1 MKRISTISAILL
13 AAPFVWAQPGPDV
26 RVLSEDARSLV
37 IEFTASVSARQV
49 VANDGRRY
57 TRFDFR
63 GAIPEPGK
71 EGSPIVSYRAALVN
85 LPTRQYTLEVVASD
99 FKEVTGVRIAA
110 HPKYQR
116 DKEFG
121 AVAVNVPLREEF
133 LSAGFLPKT
142 IAQLADV
149 GESRGLILG
158 TLKMYPVQVSPAT
171 GVARIYSRIV
181 VRIEF
186 AGGAAS
192 ALPGP
197 PGQAVRTGSLFLK
210 NQFPSNAFKSGA
222 QRLEKRAVDSA
233 DSPLAQGEWYK
244 MEVKATGIYKLD
256 QSFFAQANIQLS
268 AIGNINSIRIF
279 GNGGQE
285 LPEALG
291 APRPNGLVEV
301 PRLVVDKNGNG
312 VLDPEDFIL
321 FNGKSTRGWKYD
333 PIGKTF
339 HHYIDH
345 YTETSNYFITFGGSG
360 RGKDMAA
367 LPSTNDPGVYQPPD
381 FQDKAFTEDELV
393 NDVNSGRQWL
403 GELFNVAKSVNVFV
417 TSVPGVVMT
426 KPVIYRFVFASR
438 SSTYDAFS
446 VQENNQNLGS
456 VSTGVTDLK
465 PADFAPWTYRA
476 PVQTFERT
484 GDLPNDRSVLRIQFV
499 TSNSAADGWLD
510 WFEILYCRRFEAN
523 DDFLLFTGPDTSA
536 TAEYTISKLS
546 SRDVYAFDVT
556 KHDDVRQITNL
567 TPDPANASVCKFQ
580 AAQATGSVREYA
592 VVGPKGFMTPGNVK
606 RISNSNLHGTSN
618 AAAFVIISPPDF
630 VSEAERLGTYREQ
643 HDALKTVVV
652 TTDQIFNEFSVGML
666 DPIAIRDFLKYAQR
680 NWSDSLQYVL
690 LFGAGSYDYKKVKYQ
705 VTNWVPPYE
714 SLESN
719 DQIQTLASDD
729 YYVMLDPASPR
740 ISLPTG
746 RLPVH
751 SLQEA
756 KDVVDKII
764 AYEASAPFDS
774 WRDRITFAADDGLTS
789 TGDDGSTHTYQSDQ
803 LAETYTPN
811 SFQKDKTYL
820 IQYPAVITSTGR
832 RMPTA
837 NQAIVDAINRG
848 TLILNW
854 TGHGN
859 TDQWA
864 HEKVFADD
872 EDFVKIANTGRL
884 FLCVAATCD
893 YARYD
898 YPSSVSAGEQLIIM
912 PNRGAIGVVTADRV
926 VYSGE
931 NASLN
936 QTLHT
941 YLLSQRDDQGRPVR
955 LGDAMYET
963 KQIHY
968 LTNDQKHHLLADPTM
983 RLAIPREIA
992 TVDSINGQDAIR
1004 LISVAALQKVTVKG
1018 RVEPAS
1024 GTALNGF
1031 TGRALIEAYDAKQK
1045 VVVPDPS
1052 WDNFSFYVSGSL
1064 IYRGEVSVQS
1074 GIYQGTFPIP
1084 KDVSYA
1090 DARSRISLY
1099 AWSDSTDAS
1108 GYSESISIAGSAP
1121 VSADTVGPQIAIHL
1135 EDDAFR
1141 PGDVVKPDALLIVD
1155 LTDPSGI
1162 NTSTAGIGH
1171 SLQATLDNSPR
1182 LIDLTN
1188 FYRGNLD
1195 TYQSG
1200 QVRYQFSSLPEGRHT
1215 LSVKAWD
1222 IYNNSSSTETFF
1234 EVRAGSQL
1242 AIYEVFNVPNP
1253 FGRSTTFTFQRTSV
1267 DPIDVQIK
1275 IYTVAGRLI
1284 QSIETPSIIDRF
1296 VEIPW
1301 DGRDRDGNE
1310 LANGVYLY
1318 KVIAKSLDGGSTSE
1332 VLGKLAVL
1340 R

>member
-1 MKRISTISAILL
+1 MKRIFIISVLLL
-13 AAPFVWAQPGPDV
+13 AASFVWAQSGPDV

-37 IEFTASVSARQV
+37 VEFIASVSAGQV
-49 VANDGRRY
+49 LANDGRTY

-63 GAIPEPGK
+63 GAITEPGK
-71 EGSPIVSYRAALVN
+71 EGSPLVSYRAALVQ
-85 LPTRQYTLEVVASD
+85 LPTRQYTFEVVASD
-99 FKEVTGVRIAA
+99 FKELTGVRIAA
-110 HPKYQR
+110 HPKYRR
-116 DKEFG
+116 DKELG

-158 TLKMYPVQVSPAT
+158 TLKMYPVQISPAT

-186 AGGAAS
+186 TGGAAS
-192 ALPGP
+192 ALPS
-197 PGQAVRTGSLFLK
+197 SLFLK

-222 QRLEKRAVDSA
+222 QRLEKRTADSA
-233 DSPLAQGEWYK
+233 DSPLAQGDWYK
-244 MEVKATGIYKLD
+244 MEAKETGIYKLD

-279 GNGGQE
+279 GNGAEE
-285 LPEALG
+285 LPEVLG
-291 APRPNGLVEV
+291 TPRPNGLVEV

-312 VLDPEDFIL
+312 TLDPEDFIL
-321 FNGKSTRGWKYD
+321 FYGKSTRGWKYD
-333 PIGKTF
+333 PLGKTF

-345 YTETSNYFITFGGSG
+345 YTETSNYFFTFGGSG
-360 RGKDMAA
+360 GGKDMGV
-367 LPSTNDPGVYQPPD
+367 LPSTNDPGAYTPPD
-381 FQDKAFTEDELV
+381 FQGKAFTENELV
-393 NDVNSGRQWL
+393 NDLNSGRQWL
-403 GELFNVAKSVNVFV
+403 GELFNVAKNVNVFV
-417 TSVPGVVMT
+417 TSVPGVVTT
-426 KPVIYRFVFASR
+426 KPAIYRFAFASR

-446 VQENNQNLGS
+446 VQENNESLGS
-456 VSTGVTDLK
+456 VAMGITDLN

-476 PVQTFERT
+476 PAQTFERT
-484 GDLPNDRSVLRIQFV
+484 GNLPNDQSVLRIQFL

-510 WFEILYCRRFEAN
+510 WFEILYRRRFEAN
-523 DDFLLFTGPDTSA
+523 SDLLLFTGPDTTA
-536 TAEYTISKLS
+536 AAEYAISKLS

-567 TPDPANASVCKFQ
+567 TFDPANASVCKFQ
-580 AAQATGSVREYA
+580 AAQAAGSVREYA
-592 VVGPKGFMTPGNVK
+592 VVGPQGFMAPGNLK

-618 AAAFVIISPPDF
+618 AAEFIIISPPDF
-630 VSEAERLGTYREQ
+630 VSEAERLRAFREQ
-643 HDALKTVVV
+643 HDQLKSLVV
-652 TTDQIFNEFSVGML
+652 TTDQIFNEFSVGM
-666 DPIAIRDFLKYAQR
+666 PEPMAIRDFLKDAR
-680 NWSDSLQYVL
+680 TNWSVKPQYVL
-690 LFGAGSYDYKKVKYQ
+690 LFGAGSYDYKKIKYQ

-729 YYVMLDPASPR
+729 YFVMLDPASPR
-740 ISLPTG
+740 ISLPIG

-764 AYEASAPFDS
+764 VYETSAPFDS

-811 SFQKDKTYL
+811 SFQKDKIYL

-832 RMPTA
+832 RMPTV

-898 YPSSVSAGEQLIIM
+898 YPSSVSAGEQLIVM
-912 PNRGAIGVVTADRV
+912 PNGGAIGVVTADRV

-936 QTLHT
+936 QTLYT

-955 LGDAMYET
+955 LGDAMWAT

-983 RLAIPREIA
+983 RLAMPREIA

-1018 RVEPAS
+1018 GLETAN
-1024 GTALNGF
+1024 GMALNGF
-1031 TGRALIEAYDAKQK
+1031 TGRTLIEAFDAKQK
-1045 VVVPDPS
+1045 VVVPE
-1052 WDNFSFYVSGSL
+1052 WGNFSFNVSGSL
-1064 IYRGEVSVQS
+1064 VYRGEISVRN
-1074 GIYQGTFPIP
+1074 GLYQGTFPIP

-1090 DARSRISLY
+1090 DARSRVSLY

-1108 GYSESISIAGSAP
+1108 GYSENISIAGSAP
-1121 VSADTVGPQIAIHL
+1121 ATADTAGPQIAIHL

-1171 SLQATLDNSPR
+1171 SLQATLDNSPQP
-1182 LIDLTN
+1182 IDLTN

-1200 QVRYQFSSLPEGRHT
+1200 QVRYQFSDLPEGRHT
-1215 LSVKAWD
+1215 ASVKAWD
-1222 IYNNSSSTETFF
+1222 IYNNSSSAETFF
-1234 EVRAGSQL
+1234 EVRAASQL
-1242 AIYEVFNVPNP
+1242 AIYDVFNVPNP
-1253 FGRSTTFTFQRTSV
+1253 FGRSTTFTFQRPSV
-1267 DPIDVQIK
+1267 DPIDVEIK

-1284 QSIETPSIIDRF
+1284 QTIETPSVIDRF

-1318 KVIAKSLDGGSTSE
+1318 KVIAKSLDGSSTSE

>member
-1 MKRISTISAILL
+1 MKRTSIILAFL
-13 AAPFVWAQPGPDV
+13 LVAPFAWAQPGPDV

-37 IEFTASVSARQV
+37 VEFTASVTSVQV
-49 VANDGRRY
+49 LANDGRSY

-63 GAIPEPGK
+63 GAIPEPGR
-71 EGSPIVSYRAALVN
+71 EGSPLVSYRALLIQ
-85 LPTRQYTLEVVASD
+85 LPTRRYTLEVIASD
-99 FKEVTGVRIAA
+99 FKELTGVRIAA

-116 DKEFG
+116 DKELG

-133 LSAGFLPKT
+133 LSTEFLPKA

-149 GESRGLILG
+149 GESSGLILG
-158 TLKMYPVQVSPAT
+158 TLKMYPFQISTAT

-186 AGGAAS
+186 TGATAS
-192 ALPGP
+192 TLP
-197 PGQAVRTGSLFLK
+197 GSLFLK
-210 NQFPSNAFKSGA
+210 NVFPSNAFKSGA
-222 QRLEKRAVDSA
+222 QHREERTA
-233 DSPLAQGEWYK
+233 DSPLAQGDWYK
-244 MEVKATGIYKLD
+244 MEVKETGIYKLD
-256 QSFFAQANIQLS
+256 QSFFAQAKIALS
-268 AIGNINSIRIF
+268 AIGDINSVRIF
-279 GNGGQE
+279 GNGAEE

-291 APRPNGLVEV
+291 SARPNGLVEV

-312 VLDPEDFIL
+312 TLDTDDFIL
-321 FNGKSTRGWKYD
+321 FYGKSTRGWKYD
-333 PIGKTF
+333 SLGRTF
-339 HHYIDH
+339 HHYINH
-345 YTETSNYFITFGGSG
+345 YTETSNYFFTFGGSG
-360 RGKDMAA
+360 RGKDMGV
-367 LPSTNDPGVYQPPD
+367 LPSTNDPGAYKPPD
-381 FQDKAFTEDELV
+381 FQVKAFTEDELV
-393 NDVNSGRQWL
+393 NNLKSGQQWL
-403 GELFNVAKSVNVFV
+403 GELFDAATNVNTFV
-417 TSVPGVVMT
+417 TSLPGVDAT
-426 KPVIYRFVFASR
+426 KPVIYRFAFANR
-438 SSTYDAFS
+438 SGTYDSFS
-446 VQENNQNLGS
+446 VQENNENLGS
-456 VSTGVTDLK
+456 VPMGLTDLNI
-465 PADFAPWTYRA
+465 ADFNPWTYQA
-476 PVQTFERT
+476 PVKTFART
-484 GDLPNDRSVLRIQFV
+484 GVLPNDQSVVRIQFV
-499 TSNSAADGWLD
+499 TGNSAAQGWLD
-510 WFEILYCRRFEAN
+510 WFEILYRRRFEATS
-523 DDFLLFTGPDTSA
+523 DLLLFTGPDTSA
-536 TAEYTISKLS
+536 TAEYSISKLS

-567 TPDPANASVCKFQ
+567 VFDPANASLCTFQ
-580 AAQATGSVREYA
+580 AVQSAGSVREYA
-592 VVGPKGFMTPGNVK
+592 VVGLQGFKTPGGVQ
-606 RISNSNLHGTSN
+606 RIGNSNLHSISN
-618 AAAFVIISPPDF
+618 AAKFVIISPPDF
-630 VSEAERLGTYREQ
+630 VSEADRLQAYREQ
-643 HDALKTVVV
+643 HDKLKSLVV

-666 DPIAIRDFLKYAQR
+666 DPTAIRDFLKYAQT
-680 NWSDSLQYVL
+680 NWSDTLRYVL
-690 LFGAGSYDYKKVKYQ
+690 LFGAGSYDYKKIKSQ

-714 SLESN
+714 TVESN
-719 DQIQTLASDD
+719 DQIYTLASDD
-729 YYVMLDPASPR
+729 SYVTLDPASPR
-740 ISLPTG
+740 ISLRIG

-764 AYEASAPFDS
+764 AYELSAPFDS

-803 LAETYTPN
+803 LAEIYTPN
-811 SFQKDKTYL
+811 SFQKDKIYL

-832 RMPTA
+832 RMPTV

-872 EDFVKIANTGRL
+872 EDFVKIANPGRL

-898 YPSSVSAGEQLIIM
+898 DPEGASAGEQLITM
-912 PNRGAIGVVTADRV
+912 ANRGAIGVVTADRV

-936 QTLHT
+936 QTLYT

-955 LGDAMYET
+955 LGDAMWAT

-983 RLAIPREIA
+983 RLAMPREIA
-992 TVDSINGQDAIR
+992 TVDSINGEDAVR

-1018 RVEPAS
+1018 GVEAAS

-1031 TGRALIEAYDAKQK
+1031 TGRALVEAYDAKQK
-1045 VVVPDPS
+1045 VVVPE
-1052 WDNFSFYVSGSL
+1052 WGNFSFYVSGSL
-1064 IYRGEVSVQS
+1064 IYRGEISVRN
-1074 GIYQGTFPIP
+1074 GMYEGTFPIP

-1121 VSADTVGPQIAIHL
+1121 ASADTVGPQIAIHL

-1141 PGDVVKPDALLIVD
+1141 PGDVVKPDAMLIVD

-1171 SLQATLDNSPR
+1171 SLQATLDNAPQPV
-1182 LIDLTN
+1182 DLTN

-1200 QVRYQFSSLPEGRHT
+1200 EVRYQFSSLPEGRHT

-1222 IYNNSSSTETFF
+1222 IYNNSSSAETFF

-1242 AIYEVFNVPNP
+1242 AIYDVFNVPNP
-1253 FGRSTTFTFQRTSV
+1253 FGRLTTFTFQRASV
-1267 DPIDVQIK
+1267 DPIDVEIK

-1284 QSIETPSIIDRF
+1284 QTIETPSIIDRF
-1296 VEIPW
+1296 VQVPW

-1318 KVIAKSLDGGSTSE
+1318 KVIAKSLDGSSTSE